1 MERGLKSE
9 EVARQLLKEFPKC
22 PIAMIAVGEAMSHPS
37 CGKLTSAQLKE
48 VDKLADDALKV
59 EVSILL
65 ANYRTIC
72 KILTS
77 RMFFISLINM
87 QKKSDGKEWWRT
99 LEPTNRSHS
108 SLIRA
113 LKLKG
118 LVEGRSKEQN
128 PAVKVANT
136 ALDEYFTPGGSID

>member
-1 MERGLKSE
+1 MSECFLHVERGLKSE

-65 ANYRTIC
+65 C
-72 KILTS
+72 KLPNHLQNSHFSYVFYIPNKYAEKV
-77 RMFFISLINM
+77 RR
-87 QKKSDGKEWWRT
+87 QRVVEDARAYKSFPFV
-99 LEPTNRSHS
+99 LNSC
-108 SLIRA
+108 A
-113 LKLKG
+113 
-118 LVEGRSKEQN
+118 
-128 PAVKVANT
+128 
-136 ALDEYFTPGGSID
+136 